1 MSTERPE
8 EDADGVHRRR
18 SPLVAAS
25 VAAAVLLAG
34 GGAAYW
40 ASTASGGGTG
50 SGVAADGGT
59 PPPLNLDGRTGGG
72 APGIAPGEPDPNG
85 GATYRAAGKLPEGPG
100 SAPVYRASGTVT
112 EAEVARLAEA
122 LGVPGKPRVEGP
134 AWKAGVTKDGSGP
147 VLQVNRQAPG
157 TWTFAQYGR
166 GGSDNCTKREKCS
179 GTSYAPGGQGSAVSE
194 KAAKE
199 AAAPVLK
206 AVGQGDAEL
215 NARQL
220 MGAVRVVN
228 ADPKVGGLPT
238 YGWATGVQIGPD
250 GRPVGG
256 SGQLKSLTKG
266 AEYPVISAGE
276 ALEQL
281 NRAGEG
287 AGKTGIGGCA
297 TPVPHGGGAEDRAA
311 GAGAAAPC
319 ETDGGQTPAAPE
331 PVTVGKAVFGLSA
344 QYVDG
349 RQALVP
355 SWLFEVRPGGG
366 AQPFTITH
374 PAVDP
379 DYLAEPSAPPSPR
392 ESAPS
397 APPERGEP
405 SAPARHIESYSA
417 DGRELTLHFWGGVCS
432 DYGAKAEEEDGVVKV
447 RITETNP
454 DPGRACIMIAKEL
467 TETVALDKPLDGR
480 KVVDARSGETVP
492 HA

>member
-8 EDADGVHRRR
+8 EDAVSVHRRR

-40 ASTASGGGTG
+40 ASTASGGGGSGTG
-50 SGVAADGGT
+50 SGAAAGGT
-59 PPPLNLDGRTGGG
+59 PPPLNLDGHTNGDT
-72 APGIAPGEPDPNG
+72 PGIAPGEPDPHG
-85 GATYRAAGKLPEGPG
+85 GVIYRTEGKLPQGPR
-100 SAPVYRASGTVT
+100 SAHVYRASGTVT

-122 LGVPGKPRVEGP
+122 LGVPGKPRAENT
-134 AWKAGVTKDGSGP
+134 AWKAGGTKDGSGP
-147 VLQVNRQAPG
+147 LLQVNKQAPG
-157 TWTFAQYGR
+157 TWTFAKYGP
-166 GGSDNCTKREKCS
+166 GGSDDCAKGEKC
-179 GTSYAPGGQGSAVSE
+179 ADPAHRPGGEGSAVSE

-206 AVGQGDAEL
+206 ALGMDDAKL
-215 NARQL
+215 DARQL

-228 ADPKVGGLPT
+228 ADPEVGGLPT
-238 YGWATGVQIGPD
+238 YGWATGIQIGSD
-250 GRPVGG
+250 GEPVGG

-266 AEYPVISAGE
+266 AEYPVISADD
-276 ALEQL
+276 ALKQL
-281 NRAGEG
+281 NKAGQG

-297 TPVPHGGGAEDRAA
+297 TPVPHGDKGDDAGRAES
-311 GAGAAAPC
+311 PC
-319 ETDGGQTPAAPE
+319 ETNGGQPPAAPE
-331 PVTVGKAVFGLSA
+331 PVTVGGAVFGLAA

-355 SWLFEVRPGGG
+355 SWLFEVKPGGG

-379 DYLAEPSAPPSPR
+379 DYLAKPPAS
-392 ESAPS
+392 S
-397 APPERGEP
+397 APPESGEP
-405 SAPARHIESYSA
+405 PAEPRQVESYSA
-417 DGRELTLHFWGGVCS
+417 DGRKLTLHFWGGVCS
-432 DYGAKAEEEDGVVKV
+432 EYAAKASEENGTVKV

-454 DPGRACIMIAKEL
+454 DPDRACIMIAKEL
-467 TETVALDKPLDGR
+467 KETVTLDKPLDGR

-492 HA
+492 HT

>member
-8 EDADGVHRRR
+8 EDAVSVHRRR

-40 ASTASGGGTG
+40 ASTASGGGGSGTG
-50 SGVAADGGT
+50 SGAAAGDGT
-59 PPPLNLDGRTGGG
+59 PPPLNLDGHTNGDT
-72 APGIAPGEPDPNG
+72 PGIAPGEPDPHG
-85 GATYRAAGKLPEGPG
+85 GVVYRAEGKLPQGPR

-122 LGVPGKPRVEGP
+122 LGVPGKPRAEGT
-134 AWKAGVTKDGSGP
+134 AWKAGGTKDGSGP
-147 VLQVNRQAPG
+147 LLQVNKQAPG
-157 TWTFAQYGR
+157 TWTFAKYGP
-166 GGSDNCTKREKCS
+166 GGGDDCAEGEKCADPS
-179 GTSYAPGGQGSAVSE
+179 HRPGGEGSAVSE

-206 AVGQGDAEL
+206 ALGMDDAKL
-215 NARQL
+215 DARQL

-228 ADPKVGGLPT
+228 ADPEVGGLPT
-238 YGWATGVQIGPD
+238 YGWATGIQIGSD
-250 GRPVGG
+250 GEPVGG

-266 AEYPVISAGE
+266 AEYPVISADD
-276 ALEQL
+276 ALKQL
-281 NRAGEG
+281 NKAGQG

-297 TPVPHGGGAEDRAA
+297 TPVPHGDKGDDA
-311 GAGAAAPC
+311 GRGESPC
-319 ETDGGQTPAAPE
+319 ETNGGQPSE
-331 PVTVGKAVFGLSA
+331 PVTVGGAVFGLAA

-355 SWLFEVRPGGG
+355 SWLFEVKPGGG

-379 DYLAEPSAPPSPR
+379 DYLAKPP
-392 ESAPS
+392 APS
-397 APPERGEP
+397 APPESGEP
-405 SAPARHIESYSA
+405 PAEPRQVESYSA
-417 DGRELTLHFWGGVCS
+417 DGRKLTLHFWGGVCS
-432 DYGAKAEEEDGVVKV
+432 EYAAKASEENGTVKV

-454 DPGRACIMIAKEL
+454 DPDRACIMIAKEL
-467 TETVALDKPLDGR
+467 KETVTLDKPLDGR

-492 HA
+492 HT

>member
-8 EDADGVHRRR
+8 EDAVSARGRR

-40 ASTASGGGTG
+40 ASTAPGGSGTG
-50 SGVAADGGT
+50 SGVAAGDGT
-59 PPPLNLDGRTGGG
+59 PPPLNLDGRGGG

-85 GATYRAAGKLPEGPG
+85 GATYRAAGKLPKGPG

-122 LGVPGKPRVEGP
+122 LGLPGKPRVEGP

-166 GGSDNCTKREKCS
+166 GGSDDCAKREKCS
-179 GTSYAPGGQGSAVSE
+179 DTSYAPGGQGSAVSE

-206 AVGQGDAEL
+206 AVGQDDAEL
-215 NARQL
+215 DARQL

-250 GRPVGG
+250 GRLVGG

-297 TPVPHGGGAEDRAA
+297 TPVPHGAEDRAA
-311 GAGAAAPC
+311 RAGAEAPC
-319 ETDGGQTPAAPE
+319 ETGGGQPPAAPE
-331 PVTVGKAVFGLSA
+331 PVTVGKAVFGLAA

-355 SWLFEVRPGGG
+355 SWLFEVKPGGG
-366 AQPFTITH
+366 AQPFTVTH

-379 DYLAEPSAPPSPR
+379 DYLAEPPAAPSPR
-392 ESAPS
+392 ESAPP
-397 APPERGEP
+397 APPGSGEP
-405 SAPARHIESYSA
+405 PAPARHVESYSA

-432 DYGAKAEEEDGVVKV
+432 DYGAKASEEGGMVKV
-447 RITETNP
+447 RITETSP
-454 DPGRACIMIAKEL
+454 EPGRACIMIAKEL
-467 TETVALDKPLDGR
+467 TETVTLDKPLDGR

-492 HA
+492 RA

>member
-8 EDADGVHRRR
+8 EDGVSVHRRR

-40 ASTASGGGTG
+40 ASTASGGG
-50 SGVAADGGT
+50 SGAAAGDGT
-59 PPPLNLDGRTGGG
+59 PPPLNLDGHSDGDS
-72 APGIAPGEPDPNG
+72 PGIAPGEPDPNG
-85 GATYRAAGKLPEGPG
+85 GVTYRADGKLPKGPR

-122 LGVPGKPRVEGP
+122 LGVPGKPRVEGE
-134 AWKAGVTKDGSGP
+134 AWKAGVVKDGSGP
-147 VLQVNRQAPG
+147 VLQVNKQAPG
-157 TWTFAQYGR
+157 TWTFAKYGPR
-166 GGSDNCTKREKCS
+166 GSDNCAKGKECADAS
-179 GTSYAPGGQGSAVSE
+179 LPPGGEGPAVSE

-206 AVGQGDAEL
+206 ALGQEDAEL
-215 NARQL
+215 DARQL

-228 ADPKVGGLPT
+228 ADPEVGGLPS
-238 YGWATGVQIGPD
+238 YGWATGIQIGSD
-250 GRPVGG
+250 GEPVGG
-256 SGQLKSLTKG
+256 SGQLKSLKKG
-266 AEYPVISAGE
+266 AEYPVISADA
-276 ALEQL
+276 ALKEL
-281 NRAGEG
+281 NKAGQG
-287 AGKTGIGGCA
+287 AGKIGIGGCA
-297 TPVPHGGGAEDRAA
+297 TPVPHGDRAEE
-311 GAGAAAPC
+311 GDRTEPPC
-319 ETDGGQTPAAPE
+319 DTDGGQSPAAPE
-331 PVTVGKAVFGLSA
+331 PVTVGGAVFGLAA

-379 DYLAEPSAPPSPR
+379 DYLAKPTAPP
-392 ESAPS
+392 
-397 APPERGEP
+397 APPESGEP
-405 SAPARHIESYSA
+405 SEQPRQVESYSA
-417 DGRELTLHFWGGVCS
+417 DGRKLTLHFWGGACS
-432 DYGAKAEEEDGVVKV
+432 DYAAKASEENGAVKV

-454 DPGRACIMIAKEL
+454 DPDRVCIMIAKDL
-467 TETVALDKPLDGR
+467 KETVTLDKPLDGR

-492 HA
+492 RA